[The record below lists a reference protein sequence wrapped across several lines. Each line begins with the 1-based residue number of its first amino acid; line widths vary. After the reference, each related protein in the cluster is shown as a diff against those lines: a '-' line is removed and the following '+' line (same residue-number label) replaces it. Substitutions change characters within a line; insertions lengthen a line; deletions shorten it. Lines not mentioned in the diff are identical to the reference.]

1 MAPIAKIGS
10 IISTAIKS
18 SGSRLVYSTGGCR
31 PTFFD
36 AFKAFN
42 SKPHMAKKLALR
54 INEVSKDIKPRAD
67 EILRPLCDDLGEF
80 GSRIKK
86 VDKITGKIPRA
97 MKDLSFDD
105 AVEYIANG
113 KITNILGDGYG
124 ARIIINDPKD
134 VPVLLR
140 RLADV
145 HKSGK
150 LELTLVENYRGNGIN
165 PYING
170 NNMRM
175 LNEIGAGENITLNK
189 IKNAGYTRSNMDI
202 FIDGF
207 KIEFQIGGKRTT
219 RFGEVE
225 HYLHDMRLNGTPDL
239 SKLNDAQK
247 ELFYKMQKE
256 YTLLKQNKKL
266 DNLYNKYLTQVW
278 KCFKEAEEKSLLSVV
293 LPELPHGIPKILSVE
308 NLLKLEKINCKKLLQ
323 KC

>member
-1 MAPIAKIGS
+1 MTPITKIGS
-10 IISTAIKS
+10 IISTVVKAPNIRKF
-18 SGSRLVYSTGGCR
+18 VYSTGGNR
-31 PTFFD
+31 GTFFD
-36 AFKAFN
+36 AFIEFN
-42 SKPHMAKKLALR
+42 SKSHMARNLAKR
-54 INEVSKDIKPRAD
+54 INQTSQNIQEKAD
-67 EILRPLCDDLGEF
+67 EILRPLCDDLGKF

-86 VDKITGKIPRA
+86 VHKITGKVPRA

-105 AVEYIANG
+105 AVGYIANG
-113 KITNILGDGYG
+113 KITNVLGDGYG

-134 VPVLLR
+134 VPILLR
-140 RLADV
+140 RLADT

-150 LELTLVENYRGNGIN
+150 LKLALVENYRGNGIN

-266 DNLYNKYLTQVW
+266 DKLYNEYLTRVW
-278 KCFKEAEEKSLLSVV
+278 KNFKEAEEKNLLSAI
-293 LPELPHGIPKILSVE
+293 LPELPPGIPRILSAE
-308 NLLKLEKINCKKLLQ
+308 NLLKLKKIKK
-323 KC
+323 